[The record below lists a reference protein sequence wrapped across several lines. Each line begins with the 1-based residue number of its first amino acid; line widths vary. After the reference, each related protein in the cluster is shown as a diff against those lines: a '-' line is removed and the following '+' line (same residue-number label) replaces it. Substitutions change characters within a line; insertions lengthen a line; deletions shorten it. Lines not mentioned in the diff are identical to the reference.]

1 MLIDKIIFWASVLMV
16 LWTYLGYF
24 IFLKVISLIKI
35 HSRHKEELFPT
46 ASLVITAYNEEKRI
60 AQKIENALSLRY
72 PADRLQIIAVSDGST
87 DNTVEIINSYC
98 DRGVQLIAN
107 ETRLGKHYG
116 QGEGL
121 TMAQGEIVVFTDATT
136 FLEVDALEKI
146 MRNFA
151 DPVIGCVSGM
161 DRIRH
166 TNGAISGEGAY
177 VRYEMKL
184 RDLEEKVGSLVGVS
198 GSFYAVRRSLCRVW
212 YPAMSSDFYMPIIT
226 RMNGLRSV
234 LEPEAI
240 GYYEVLDDN
249 KAEFRRKVRTV
260 VHGIDVLIAFMKIL
274 NPFKYGFFSI
284 QMISHKLV
292 RWLAPFCLILAF
304 LANIL
309 LLENGLPYR
318 VLFAGQIVI
327 YGFAFMAYL
336 IRGLQRSVIF
346 KIPYFFVMANLSILV
361 AWYQHFRGERYVA
374 WDSTKR

>member
-1 MLIDKIIFWASVLMV
+1 MLIDKIVFWVSVFMIF
-16 LWTYLGYF
+16 WTYLGYF
-24 IFLKVISLIKI
+24 IFLKVTSLVKT
-35 HSRHKEELFPT
+35 SGRYKREYFPT
-46 ASLVITAYNEEKRI
+46 VSLVITAYNEEKRI
-60 AQKIENALSLRY
+60 AQKLENALSLKY
-72 PADRLQIIAVSDGST
+72 PSDQLQIIAVSDGST
-87 DNTVEIINSYC
+87 DKTVEIINSYC
-98 DRGVQLIAN
+98 DKGIQLIAN

-121 TMAQGEIVVFTDATT
+121 TMSHGDIVVFTDATT
-136 FLEVDALEKI
+136 FLEIDALEKI

-151 DPVIGCVSGM
+151 DPAIGCVSGM
-161 DRIRH
+161 DQIQQ
-166 TNGAISGEGAY
+166 TGGVISGEGAY

-184 RDLEEKVGSLVGVS
+184 RNLEEKVGSLVGVS

-212 YPAMSSDFYMPIIT
+212 YPAMSSDFYMPIIA
-226 RMNGLRSV
+226 RLNGLRSV

-304 LANIL
+304 LANLL
-309 LLENGLPYR
+309 LLENGFPYR
-318 VLFAGQIVI
+318 ILFVGQVVI
-327 YGFAFMAYL
+327 YWLALMGYL

-361 AWYQHFRGERYVA
+361 AWYEHFRGERYVA